1 MNPFDFIN
9 AVSHTKEN
17 IIEENEKEY
26 TPFIVNKGLSLHLD
40 TIEHANRMNM
50 LHGLDNKLQFDYYI
64 NTIRSR
70 KRYSKWFKKKDDDD
84 LNAIM
89 LYCDCNLNKAETIL
103 SILSAEQLKIIKEQ
117 LSSKE

>member
-1 MNPFDFIN
+1 MSPFDYIN
-9 AVSHTKEN
+9 AITYTKEN
-17 IIEENEKEY
+17 VIENNEKDY

-40 TIEHANRMNM
+40 TIEHSNRMNM
-50 LHGLDNKLQFDYYI
+50 YHSLDKKLQFDYYI
-64 NTIRSR
+64 NIIRSR

-89 LYCDCNLNKAETIL
+89 LYCECNLNKAETIL